1 MSNPVSIKLFPLLFL
16 GLIGF
21 ASSSIAARSE
31 PSALATNDAS
41 ALWRDVQESAIA
53 ARGARWIQPQKAR
66 TVILDY
72 PALQARL
79 TPAPMERTLAINDSR
94 VTLSLPMPGGGFAEF
109 AMVESPIMEAALA
122 AKFPNIRTYAGKGLH
137 DPSASLRLD
146 VTPIGFHAQVLTPAG
161 DFFIDP
167 YQINDNS
174 HYVVYFRKDH
184 GESNKHYQCDT
195 HGEDFHLAPNVL
207 SDLQR
212 NPAGANLRTYR
223 IAVAATPSYTNSF
236 GGTVGNGLSG
246 VVTMVNRVSGV
257 YEREIALRLIVVANN
272 DAIIYTTAN
281 PGPLPDPPNSP
292 SSQIQTTINNAI
304 GFANYDIGHAVGGS
318 GGGGAVTPLG
328 NVCGTQ
334 KAQGYTALNPP
345 RGDIFDIDFV
355 AHELGHQLGGSHTW
369 FGCGGG
375 GQWTQTSA
383 MEPGSGTTIMAYA
396 GICPDNL
403 APNSDAYFHARSFT
417 QIFQVMENG
426 GAGNGNTVCGTVT
439 ATGNTPPNIAA
450 PSNLT
455 IPKQTPFQLTAVG
468 SDANAAD
475 ILSYNWEQVDTGT
488 PSAPPS
494 TTGANGTAPLFRSFN
509 ASLSPTRI
517 FPSLPYI
524 LNNANVPPT
533 NISLPPAAGSFF
545 PAEILPNP
553 ASGTRL
559 MNFRI
564 TARDNAVNGGGLRHA
579 EMQVT
584 ATSSAGPFSV
594 GNIGTALTGGATQAV
609 TWTVANTD
617 VAPVSTSLVN
627 ILFSQDGGYSFS
639 TLLANAPN
647 NGAASVTIPNVTTNG
662 GRIRVEAAIG
672 TGISPGNTWF
682 DITDSNFQITASGP
696 GISPSAI
703 SATATG
709 AIATSQGSPAP
720 VAVAIASI
728 AGGTA
733 PYTANAAIYPPIPEI
748 TLQNVQ
754 VAGNSVSATAFASC
768 LIAAP
773 NSPSFRSYPA
783 VLRVTDSAGRLA
795 STVFPVNVSNNL
807 LPSMGTFANQIVG
820 RGNTVSVS
828 PSTAPSD
835 PNGNFAAVS
844 VSPVTLPGGGTISV
858 NASTGQ
864 VTVATTNA
872 TTIGSYTVKVSA
884 LDSCNAAAV
893 STFTVSVTSVNPVL
907 QFNSNVVTTGNA
919 VIEPN
924 ECNRLNINLGNVGGG
939 GATGI
944 SSVLSS
950 TTPGINIVTPA
961 SPYPNIAPAGTGVN
975 TIAYEVSSAA
985 SLTCGSTIN
994 FTQTVNYAGAV
1005 SPSVF
1010 NFSLPVGQ
1018 TAAQNYTITTSENAS
1033 AVLGSALVPGSQD
1046 DDITVPLALPA
1057 TFAFSIYGTPV
1068 TQLRVDT
1075 NGILGFNALSGASS
1089 AGNGPLPAGIFSTP
1103 SLVAHWDDL
1112 DGSPGATTGGGVYTS
1127 ESGVAPNR
1135 IFNIEWRMTRYR
1147 DNAVA
1152 TAPTIIFTVRLYET
1166 TNLMEIVY
1174 TNVVGNNGQTN
1185 GTNGDSATIGVQ
1197 AAASGTQFTQ
1207 FSNDTASL
1215 AAGRKLT
1222 FIREAGV
1229 CNIGP
1234 GVCTDPATIIFRNG
1248 FE

>member
-1 MSNPVSIKLFPLLFL
+1 MSKLLPLLFI
-16 GLIGF
+16 GLFGF
-21 ASSSIAARSE
+21 ASSSFAAPRPLSIKD
-31 PSALATNDAS
+31 PNGF
-41 ALWRDVQESAIA
+41 WQDVAESAIA
-53 ARGARWIQPQKAR
+53 ARGTRWIQPQVAR
-66 TVILDY
+66 TVTLDY
-72 PALQARL
+72 TRLQAQL
-79 TPAPMERTLAINDSR
+79 SQAPMERSIAVTESQL
-94 VTLSLPMPGGGFAEF
+94 TLSLPMPGGGFAEF

-122 AKFPNIRTYAGKGLH
+122 EKYPDIRTYAGKGLH
-137 DPSASLRLD
+137 DPSALLRLD

-167 YQINDNS
+167 YQVNDND

-184 GESNKHYQCDT
+184 GHNDKHYKCDT
-195 HGEDFHLAPNVL
+195 HGEDFHLAPEVL
-207 SDLQR
+207 NDLQR
-212 NPAGANLRTYR
+212 NPSGANLRTYR

-236 GGTVGNGLSG
+236 GGSVANGLSG
-246 VVTMVNRVSGV
+246 VVTMINRVSGI
-257 YEREIALRLIVVANN
+257 YEREISVRLVVVANN

-292 SSQIQTTINNAI
+292 NSLVQTTINNAI

-318 GGGGAVTPLG
+318 GGGGAITPLG

-417 QIFQVMENG
+417 QIFQNTENG
-426 GAGNGNTVCGTVT
+426 GPGNGNTVCGTVT
-439 ATGNTPPNIAA
+439 ATGNTPPNITA

-455 IPKQTPFQLTAVG
+455 IPKQTPFQLTALG
-468 SDANAAD
+468 SDANVGD

-494 TTGANGTAPLFRSFN
+494 TTGNNGTAPLFRSFN

-533 NISLPPAAGSFF
+533 NITLPPSGGSFF

-564 TARDNAVNGGGLRHA
+564 TARDNAVGGGGLRHA

-594 GNIGTALTGGATQAV
+594 GNIGFALTGGSTQAV

-627 ILFSQDGGYSFS
+627 ILISTDGGYSFT

-647 NGAASVTIPNVTTNG
+647 NGAATVTIPNVATSSA
-662 GRIRVEAAIG
+662 RIRVEAAIG
-672 TGISPGNTWF
+672 TGVTPGNTWF
-682 DITDSNFQITASGP
+682 DITDSNFQITASGT
-696 GISPSAI
+696 AI
-703 SATATG
+703 TATATG
-709 AIATSQGSPAP
+709 LIATTQGAPAP
-720 VAVAIASI
+720 VAATVASI

-754 VAGNSVSATAFASC
+754 VTGNSVSATAFANC
-768 LIAAP
+768 FVAAP
-773 NSPSFRSYPA
+773 NAPNFRTYPA
-783 VLRVTDSAGRLA
+783 VLQVSDSAGRLA

-807 LPSMGTFANQIVG
+807 IPTMGTFANQTVA
-820 RGNTVSVS
+820 RGNSVTVS
-828 PSTAPSD
+828 PSSAPSD
-835 PNGNFAAVS
+835 PNGNFAAVR
-844 VSPVTLPGGGTISV
+844 VSPATLPGGGTITV
-858 NASTGQ
+858 NASTGE
-864 VTVATTNA
+864 VTV
-872 TTIGSYTVKVSA
+872 TTIIATSVGSYPVKVSA

-893 STFTVSVTSVNPVL
+893 STFTVSVTTVDPVL
-907 QFNSNVVTTGNA
+907 QYNSNVVTSGNA

-924 ECNRLNINLGNVGGG
+924 ECNTLTVDVGNVGGG
-939 GATGI
+939 SATGI
-944 SSVLSS
+944 SSVLTSM
-950 TTPGINIVTPA
+950 TPGVTITSA
-961 SPYPNIAPAGTGVN
+961 VSPYPNIGAPGSAIN
-975 TIAYEVSSAA
+975 TIAYEISSAPTLA
-985 SLTCGSTIN
+985 CGSTVN
-994 FTQTVNYAGAV
+994 FTQTVSYAGV
-1005 SPSVF
+1005 GSPSIF
-1010 NFSLPVGQ
+1010 NFALPVGQ
-1018 TAAQNYTITTSENAS
+1018 SAAQNYTIATTDG
-1033 AVLGSALVPGSQD
+1033 AVAAPGTTLVPGTQD
-1046 DDITVPLALPA
+1046 DDITVPVTLPA
-1057 TFAFSIYGTPV
+1057 GFAFSIYGTPL
-1068 TQLRVDT
+1068 TQLRADT
-1075 NGILGFNALSGASS
+1075 NGILGFNAASGASN

-1112 DGSPGATTGGGVYTS
+1112 DGSPGATTGGGVYTTVT
-1127 ESGVAPNR
+1127 GNAPNR
-1135 IFNIEWRMTRYR
+1135 IFDIEWRMTRYR

-1152 TAPTIIFTVRLYET
+1152 TAPSIIFTVRLYET

-1174 TNVVGNNGQTN
+1174 TTVSGDAGGSNGS
-1185 GTNGDSATIGVQ
+1185 SATIGVQ
-1197 AAASGTQFTQ
+1197 AAPSGTQFTQ
-1207 FSNDTASL
+1207 FSNNTATL
-1215 AAGRKLT
+1215 AAGRKLSFT
-1222 FIREAGV
+1222 RAAGV
-1229 CNIGP
+1229 CNVGP
-1234 GVCTDPATIIFRNG
+1234 GVCTDPATIIFKNG

>member
-1 MSNPVSIKLFPLLFL
+1 MAKLLSFFFV

-21 ASSSIAARSE
+21 ASSSFAAPTALSTKD
-31 PSALATNDAS
+31 PSG
-41 ALWRDVQESAIA
+41 LWQDVQESAIA
-53 ARGARWIQPQKAR
+53 ARGERWIQPKIAR
-66 TVILDY
+66 TVSLDY
-72 PALQARL
+72 SGLQAQL
-79 TPAPMERTLAINDSR
+79 LQAPMERTLTVSESQMKLA
-94 VTLSLPMPGGGFAEF
+94 LPMPSGGFAEF
-109 AMVESPIMEAALA
+109 AMVESPIMEAALV
-122 AKFPNIRTYAGKGLH
+122 AKYPGIRTYAGKGLH
-137 DPSASLRLD
+137 DPSATLRLD

-167 YQINDNS
+167 YQVNDNN

-184 GESNKHYQCDT
+184 GENGKHYQCAT
-195 HGEDFHLAPNVL
+195 HGEDFHLAPEVL
-207 SDLQR
+207 NDLQR
-212 NPAGANLRTYR
+212 NPSGANLRTYR
-223 IAVAATPSYTNSF
+223 IAVAATPTYTNSF
-236 GGTVGNGLSG
+236 GGTVANGLSG
-246 VVTMVNRVSGV
+246 VVTMINRVSGI
-257 YEREIALRLIVVANN
+257 YEREIAVRLVVVANN

-292 SSQIQTTINNAI
+292 NSLVQTTINNAI

-318 GGGGAVTPLG
+318 GGGGAITPLG

-334 KAQGYTALNPP
+334 KAQGFTALNPP

-417 QIFQVMENG
+417 QIFQNTENG

-439 ATGNTPPNIAA
+439 ATGNTPPNITA
-450 PSNLT
+450 PINLT

-468 SDANAAD
+468 SDANAGD
-475 ILSYNWEQVDTGT
+475 ILTYNWEQVDIGT

-494 TTGANGTAPLFRSFN
+494 TTGNNGTAPLFRSFN

-533 NISLPPAAGSFF
+533 NISLPPASGNFF

-553 ASGTRL
+553 TSGTRV
-559 MNFRI
+559 MKFRI
-564 TARDNAVNGGGLRHA
+564 TARDNAIGGGGLRHA

-594 GNIGTALTGGATQAV
+594 ANITGAVTGGATQAV

-617 VAPVSTSLVN
+617 IAPVSASLVN
-627 ILFSQDGGYSFS
+627 ILISTDAGYTFT

-647 NGAASVTIPNVTTNG
+647 NGAASVTIPNIATASA
-662 GRIRVEAAIG
+662 RIRVEAAIG
-672 TGISPGNTWF
+672 TGITPGNTWF
-682 DITDSNFQITASGP
+682 DITDSNFEITASG
-696 GISPSAI
+696 SAVT
-703 SATATG
+703 ATATG
-709 AIATSQGSPAP
+709 LIATTQGAPAP
-720 VAVAIASI
+720 AASVVASI

-733 PYTANAAIYPPIPEI
+733 PYTATAAIYPPLAEI

-754 VAGNSVSATAFASC
+754 VTGNSVSATAFASC
-768 LIAAP
+768 LVAAP
-773 NSPSFRSYPA
+773 NAPNFRIYPA
-783 VLRVTDSAGRLA
+783 VLQISDSAGRLA
-795 STVFPVNVSNNL
+795 STVFPINVSNNL
-807 LPSMGTFANQIVG
+807 IPAMGTFANQMIE
-820 RGNTVSVS
+820 RGNTVTVS
-828 PSTAPSD
+828 PSVAPTD
-835 PNGNFAAVS
+835 PNGNFLAVR
-844 VSPVTLPGGGTISV
+844 VSPATLPGGGTISV
-858 NASTGQ
+858 NASTGA

-872 TTIGSYTVKVSA
+872 TLVGTYLIKVSA
-884 LDSCNAAAV
+884 LDTCSAAAV
-893 STFTVSVTSVNPVL
+893 STFTVNVSSLAPVL
-907 QFNSNVVTTGNA
+907 QLNANTIITGNA

-924 ECNRLNINLGNVGGG
+924 ECNRLTVDLGNVGGG
-939 GATGI
+939 SATGI

-950 TTPGINIVTPA
+950 TTPGITITSPA
-961 SPYPNIAPAGTGVN
+961 SPYPNITAPGTGFN
-975 TIAYEVSSAA
+975 TIAYEVSSAP
-985 SLTCGSTIN
+985 SLACGSTVN
-994 FTQTVNYAGAV
+994 FTQTVNYAGAG

-1018 TAAQNYTITTSENAS
+1018 SIAQNYTIVTSEGA
-1033 AVLGSALVPGSQD
+1033 AAAPGTVLLAGSQD
-1046 DDITVPLALPA
+1046 DDAIVPVTLPA
-1057 TFAFSIYGTPV
+1057 GFAFSIYGTPL
-1068 TQLRVDT
+1068 TQLRADT
-1075 NGILGFNALSGASS
+1075 NGILGFNAASGASS

-1112 DGSPGATTGGGVYTS
+1112 DGSVGATTGGGIYTAV
-1127 ESGVAPNR
+1127 SGAAPNR
-1135 IFNIEWRMTRYR
+1135 IFDIEWRMTNYR

-1152 TAPTIIFTVRLYET
+1152 TAPTIIFTARLYET

-1174 TNVVGNNGQTN
+1174 TNVSGDASGSNGS
-1185 GTNGDSATIGVQ
+1185 SATVGVQ
-1197 AAASGTQFTQ
+1197 AASSGTQFTQ
-1207 FSNDTASL
+1207 FSNNTASL
-1215 AAGRKLT
+1215 AAGKKLSFT
-1222 FIREAGV
+1222 RAPGV
-1229 CNIGP
+1229 CNVGP
-1234 GVCTDPATIIFRNG
+1234 AVCTDPATIFLRNG

>member
-1 MSNPVSIKLFPLLFL
+1 MSKLLQFLFV

-21 ASSSIAARSE
+21 APGSFAARTSE
-31 PSALATNDAS
+31 PLPAQDPKGF
-41 ALWRDVQESAIA
+41 WQDVQESDIA
-53 ARGARWIQPQKAR
+53 ARGERWIQPQIAR
-66 TVILDY
+66 TVTLDY
-72 PALQARL
+72 PALQAHL
-79 TPAPMERTLAINDSR
+79 KLAPMERTLVLDDSE
-94 VTLSLPMPGGGFAEF
+94 VTLSLPMPNGGFAEF
-109 AMVESPIMEAALA
+109 VMVESPIMEAALG
-122 AKFPNIRTYAGKGLH
+122 AKFPGIRTYAGKGLH
-137 DPSASLRLD
+137 DRSAMLRLD

-161 DFFIDP
+161 DFYIDP
-167 YQINDNS
+167 YQVSDNN

-184 GESNKHYQCDT
+184 GDHDKHYQCDT
-195 HGEDFHLAPNVL
+195 HGEDFHLAPEVL
-207 SDLQR
+207 SNLQR

-223 IAVAATPSYTNSF
+223 IAVAATPTYTNSF
-236 GGTVGNGLSG
+236 GGTVSNGLSG
-246 VVTMVNRVSGV
+246 VVTMINRVSGV
-257 YEREIALRLIVVANN
+257 YEREIALRLVVVANN
-272 DAIIYTTAN
+272 DAIIYTTGN

-292 SSQIQTTINNAI
+292 SPLIQTTINNAI
-304 GFANYDIGHAVGGS
+304 GFANYDIGHAVGGG

-375 GQWTQTSA
+375 GQWQQASA

-396 GICPDNL
+396 GICSDNL

-426 GAGNGNTVCGTVT
+426 GPGNGNTVCGTVT
-439 ATGNTPPNIAA
+439 ATGNTPPNITA
-450 PSNLT
+450 PGNLT

-468 SDANAAD
+468 SDANAGNV
-475 ILSYNWEQVDTGT
+475 LSYNWEQVDTGT

-494 TTGANGTAPLFRSFN
+494 TTGNNGTAPLFRSFN

-533 NISLPPAAGSFF
+533 NISLPPASGNFF

-553 ASGTRL
+553 ATGTRL

-564 TARDNAVNGGGLRHA
+564 TARDNAVGGGGLRHA

-594 GNIGTALTGGATQAV
+594 ENIRTALTGGATQAV

-627 ILFSQDGGYSFS
+627 ILISLDGGYTFA

-647 NGAASVTIPNVTTNG
+647 NGAATVTIPNVATASA
-662 GRIRVEAAIG
+662 RIRVEAAIG
-672 TGISPGNTWF
+672 TGISAGNTWF
-682 DITDSNFQITASGP
+682 DITDSNFQISASGT
-696 GISPSAI
+696 AVT
-703 SATATG
+703 ATATG
-709 AIATSQGSPAP
+709 AISTTQGAPAP
-720 VAVAIASI
+720 AAAAIASI
-728 AGGTA
+728 AGGTG

-754 VAGNSVSATAFASC
+754 VTGNSVSATAFASC
-768 LIAAP
+768 LIATPNAP
-773 NSPSFRSYPA
+773 TFRSYPA
-783 VLRVTDSAGRLA
+783 VLQVSDSAGRLA
-795 STVFPVNVSNNL
+795 SAVFPVNVSNNL
-807 LPSMGTFANQIVG
+807 IPTMGTFANQIVG
-820 RGNTVSVS
+820 RGNSVVLS
-828 PSTAPSD
+828 PSAPPSD

-844 VSPVTLPGGGTISV
+844 VSPTTLPGGGTISV
-858 NASTGQ
+858 NASTGA
-864 VTVATTNA
+864 VTITTTNA
-872 TTIGSYTVKVSA
+872 TSLGTYTVKVSA

-893 STFTVSVTSVNPVL
+893 SAFTVNVTSVDPVL
-907 QFNSNVVTTGNA
+907 QLNSNLVVSGNA

-924 ECNRLNINLGNVGGG
+924 ECNNLSINLGNIGGG

-944 SSVLSS
+944 SAVLSS
-950 TTPGINIVTPA
+950 STPGISILRPT
-961 SPYPNIAPAGTGVN
+961 SPYPNIAAAGTAVN
-975 TIAYEVSSAA
+975 TLAYEVSSAA
-985 SLTCGSTIN
+985 SLVCGSTVN
-994 FTQTVNYAGAV
+994 FTQTVTYTGTG

-1018 TAAQNYTITTSENAS
+1018 AASQNYTIATSEGAA
-1033 AVLGSALVPGSQD
+1033 AVLGSTLVAGSQD
-1046 DDITVPLALPA
+1046 DDVTVPVTLPA
-1057 TFAFSIYGTPV
+1057 GFAFSIYGTPV
-1068 TQLRVDT
+1068 TLLRADT
-1075 NGILGFNALSGASS
+1075 NGILGFNATSGASS

-1112 DGSPGATTGGGVYTS
+1112 DGSVGATTGGGVYTAV
-1127 ESGVAPNR
+1127 SGVAPNR
-1135 IFNIEWRMTRYR
+1135 IFDIEWRMTRYR
-1147 DNAVA
+1147 DSAIA
-1152 TAPTIIFTVRLYET
+1152 SAPTIVFTIRLYET
-1166 TNLMEIVY
+1166 SNLMEVVY
-1174 TNVVGNNGQTN
+1174 TTVVGNNGQTN
-1185 GTNGDSATIGVQ
+1185 GTNGNSATIGIQ

-1215 AAGRKLT
+1215 AAGRMLSFT
-1222 FIREAGV
+1222 RAAGV
-1229 CNIGP
+1229 CNVGP
-1234 GVCTDPATIIFRNG
+1234 GVCADPATIILRDG